1 MEEIYGK
8 FFDAMNQI
16 RKIRIGDLFPEMT
29 KADGMTLLAINHYNR
44 GRQSDVLTVSEL
56 AEKIHTKP
64 SAVSRTLKNLE
75 EQGLIERTVNQADRR
90 NTYVKVSAKGKKI
103 CEQMEQEMNDFSKA
117 VLSRMKE
124 EDLRRLID
132 YLKELHQV
140 AVEEIELRKN
150 RRESSYEQNI

>member
-1 MEEIYGK
+1 LQGGEKVEEIYGK

-29 KADGMTLLAINHYNR
+29 KADGMTLMAINHFNR
-44 GRQSDVLTVSEL
+44 KKQEGILTVSEL

-90 NTYVKVSAKGKKI
+90 NTYVTLSEHGRET
-103 CEQMEQEMNDFSKA
+103 CEKMEQTTSEFAKA
-117 VLSRMKE
+117 VLSRMNE
-124 EDLRRLID
+124 EDLKRLIA
-132 YLKELHQV
+132 YLNELHEV

-150 RRESSYEQNI
+150 RKE